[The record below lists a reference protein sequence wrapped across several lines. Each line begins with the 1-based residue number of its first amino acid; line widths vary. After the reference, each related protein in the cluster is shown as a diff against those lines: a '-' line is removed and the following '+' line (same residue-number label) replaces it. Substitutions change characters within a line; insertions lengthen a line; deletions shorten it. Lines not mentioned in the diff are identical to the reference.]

1 MCVGVCIEIPHSVG
15 EKVEVH
21 ERTARL
27 AKQREEAT
35 VGTEFKQMNS
45 PHGQKALAP
54 AQLHE
59 VAGVRF
65 DASFFGRAGPPSSVS
80 LDDARGLVSE
90 PPDLPRA
97 SEDEPLESVVWP
109 HVRALTDVLR
119 ASEPGNGWCK

>member
-1 MCVGVCIEIPHSVG
+1 
-15 EKVEVH
+15 
-21 ERTARL
+21 
-27 AKQREEAT
+27 
-35 VGTEFKQMNS
+35 MNS

-90 PPDLPRA
+90 AVGYEPPDLPRA

-119 ASEPGNGWCK
+119 ASEPGNEWCK